1 MGVPQYIF
9 FAPIQQQLVES
20 LFSQYDKRT
29 QPEDQR
35 EIDLVRLGQYRGKEC
50 RAIGRF
56 DATSK
61 EIRVAGQMAVSR
73 AQAEKKLRRNET
85 RMLQKHRKRAHDV
98 KATLTKVKASHQ
110 GTAWAY
116 ASSASEGEEQ
126 SREEEDDSSSSS
138 DGEED
143 DSSENESDV

>member
-1 MGVPQYIF
+1 MF
-9 FAPIQQQLVES
+9 SAPIQQQLVES
-20 LFSQYDKRT
+20 LLFSLYDKRT

-85 RMLQKHRKRAHDV
+85 RMLQKHRKRAHGR
-98 KATLTKVKASHQ
+98 Q
-110 GTAWAY
+110 GNANQ
-116 ASSASEGEEQ
+116 SKGVPPGNCMGVCLVCFRGGGVEQ
-126 SREEEDDSSSSS
+126 
-138 DGEED
+138 
-143 DSSENESDV
+143 

>member
-73 AQAEKKLRRNET
+73 AQAKKKLRRNET

-116 ASSASEGEEQ
+116 ASSASEGEE
-126 SREEEDDSSSSS
+126 
-138 DGEED
+138 
-143 DSSENESDV
+143 